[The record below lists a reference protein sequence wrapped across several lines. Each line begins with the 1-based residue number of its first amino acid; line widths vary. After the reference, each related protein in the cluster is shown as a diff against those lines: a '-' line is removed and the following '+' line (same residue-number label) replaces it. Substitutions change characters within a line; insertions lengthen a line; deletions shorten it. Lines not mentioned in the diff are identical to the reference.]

1 MVARG
6 GQGDALP
13 RPLGAARLGA
23 RDDQDAPARRSHLL
37 SAARLGG
44 RPRGAG
50 VGGRGPGDRVGAAAR
65 GGGEEAVS
73 VVSSPRKRGPII
85 TVSGIWV
92 PRISAFTRVFAALCA
107 GTTACIH
114 ISMSSATSSCGA
126 EWVIQPEEA

>member
-37 SAARLGG
+37 SAARLG
-44 RPRGAG
+44 RRARGAG
-50 VGGRGPGDRVGAAAR
+50 MGSRVLDDRVGAAAR

-92 PRISAFTRVFAALCA
+92 PRISAFTRVFDALWA
-107 GTTACIH
+107 GRADGTH
-114 ISMSSATSSCGA
+114 
-126 EWVIQPEEA
+126 